1 MLLSILYTLLANGIA
16 LFICDKVLDGFTM
29 EGGYVAFL
37 IAGGTIAV
45 LNMIVKPVI
54 KFLAF
59 PLIFL
64 SAGLVLI
71 LINAFIFYLAK
82 YLLDVMAITDVAMRV
97 DNLLTYVFA
106 AIIFGLANWFIS
118 WLTKQ

>member
-1 MLLSILYTLLANGIA
+1 MLLSIIYTLLANGIA
-16 LFICDKVLDGFTM
+16 LFVSDKILEGLSIG
-29 EGGYVAFL
+29 GGYTGFL

-45 LNMIVKPVI
+45 LNLLVKPVI

-82 YLLDVMAITDVAMRV
+82 YLIDVMAITSVAMEV
-97 DNLLTYVFA
+97 DNLLTYVFT

-118 WLTKQ
+118 WLIKR

>member
-1 MLLSILYTLLANGIA
+1 MLYTVLANGIA
-16 LFICDKVLDGFTM
+16 LFVSDKILEGLTIQ
-29 EGGYVAFL
+29 GGYVAFL
-37 IAGGTIAV
+37 IAGGTIAI
-45 LNMIVKPVI
+45 LNIIIKPII

-71 LINAFIFYLAK
+71 LINAFILYLAK
-82 YLLDVMAITDVAMRV
+82 YLLGVMAITGVAMQV
-97 DNLLTYVFA
+97 DNLLTFVFT
-106 AIIFGLANWFIS
+106 AIIFGVANWFIS